1 MKKEEQKVKKI
12 KDVTKLTGMIR
23 ALKATVAVG
32 HGSLLTGFHQLSLKK
47 LKLIS
52 LKTQNSV
59 IKSGLSLP
67 ISRDGGDAVLVAW
80 SWQWWHEGCG
90 FCGMGFCWVVGWSD
104 GYGSVVEWSRAMVAY
119 GLWARDRRQ
128 QRVVCGWE
136 QRPLSLL
143 SLSVSLSS
151 LFSISLTPILSLRL
165 GFGFGLIWRGI

>member
-23 ALKATVAVG
+23 ALKVTVAVG

-67 ISRDGGDAVLVAW
+67 ISLDGGDTVLVAW

-90 FCGMGFCWVVGWSD
+90 
-104 GYGSVVEWSRAMVAY
+104 
-119 GLWARDRRQ
+119 L
-128 QRVVCGWE
+128 
-136 QRPLSLL
+136 
-143 SLSVSLSS
+143 
-151 LFSISLTPILSLRL
+151 
-165 GFGFGLIWRGI
+165 